1 MANKKIVQDVIPPK
15 KSIRNVRIPS
25 KSAPTVS
32 PVSALK
38 TSSVRLRKEIDS
50 KPLLDD
56 FSKVRNSEEE
66 VVLTTEPPI
75 FNKNHSHEPDHVEEP
90 STSYKYEF
98 DEPSKKNNK
107 KVLYFSLLIL
117 LVICGFSVS
126 AFFKSAKVTIT
137 PKSQTAT
144 LDSDFVAEKD
154 ISDSNLSFQLVT
166 VAKDV
171 EKNVESTG
179 EAKVEKKAKG
189 TITIYNLF
197 SSQPQKLVAT
207 TRFETPE
214 GLIFRLVSAV
224 TVPGSSIKA
233 GKTVAGSVD
242 VIVEADKSGTD
253 YNISYKD
260 FTLPGL
266 KGDPKYSKIYGRSK
280 TEMTGGFSGMQK
292 TVSQA
297 IIDSTEVELDAE
309 LKTDLSKD
317 ISTQIPADFVLIPS
331 SLVYKIDPVTQANS
345 STGGAVLKKKGV
357 AYGVIFNRSALSK
370 VLLTKL
376 IPKSAEDLV
385 KVSNLNELNF
395 AYTIDASDINN
406 VNTISFNLK
415 GEPKFVWIVDESK
428 LKSELLGLSKK
439 EAQSIISK
447 YKNINEVWIET
458 RPFWNRAIPG
468 DPNKVTLINTL
479 SE

>member
-15 KSIRNVRIPS
+15 KSIRNVKIPS
-25 KSAPTVS
+25 KSAPAPL
-32 PVSALK
+32 PVSTPR
-38 TSSVRLRKEIDS
+38 TSSVKLRKEVDS

-56 FSKVRNSEEE
+56 FSKVTKTEKET
-66 VVLTTEPPI
+66 VLTTEPPI
-75 FNKNHSHEPDHVEEP
+75 FNKNHSHEASHVDEP
-90 STSYKYEF
+90 SKSYRYEF
-98 DEPSKKNNK
+98 DEPKKSSK
-107 KVLYFSLLIL
+107 KVLYFSLFVL
-117 LVICGFSVS
+117 LVLSGFGIS
-126 AFFKSAKVTIT
+126 AFFKSAKITIT
-137 PKSQTAT
+137 PKNQTAT
-144 LDSDFVAEKD
+144 LDSSFVAEKD
-154 ISDSNLSFQLVT
+154 ISDSELSFQLVT

-179 EAKVEKKAKG
+179 ESKVEKKAKG
-189 TITIYNLF
+189 TITIYNIF

-224 TVPGSSIKA
+224 TVPGSTVKA

-242 VIVEADKSGTD
+242 VIVEADKSGAE
-253 YNISYKD
+253 YNVSYKD

-266 KGDPKYSKIYGRSK
+266 KGDPKYSKVYARSK

-297 IIDSTEVELDAE
+297 VIDSTETELDTE

-317 ISTQIPADFVLIPS
+317 ISTQIPADFVLLPS
-331 SLVYKIDPVTQANS
+331 SLVYKIEPVTQANS

-357 AYGVIFNRSALSK
+357 AYGVIFKRSDLSK

-376 IPKSAEDLV
+376 IPKSSEDLV
-385 KVSNLNELNF
+385 RVSNLSDLNF
-395 AYTIDASDINN
+395 AYTTDVSDINN
-406 VNTISFNLK
+406 ATKIGFSLK
-415 GEPKFVWIVDESK
+415 GEPKFVWIVDENK

-458 RPFWNRAIPG
+458 RPFWNRSIPK
-468 DPNKVTLINTL
+468 DSNKVTLINTL
-479 SE
+479 SK

>member
-15 KSIRNVRIPS
+15 KSIRNVKIPS
-25 KSAPTVS
+25 KSAP
-32 PVSALK
+32 VSAPIITPK
-38 TSSVRLRKEIDS
+38 ASSVRLRKEIDS

-56 FSKVRNSEEE
+56 FSKVRKSEEE
-66 VVLTTEPPI
+66 TVLTTEPPI
-75 FNKNHSHEPDHVEEP
+75 FNKNHSHTPDHVEEP
-90 STSYKYEF
+90 SRSYKYEF
-98 DEPSKKNNK
+98 DEPKKNSR
-107 KVLYFSLLIL
+107 KVLYFSIFIL

-126 AFFKSAKVTIT
+126 AFFKSAKITIT
-137 PKSQTAT
+137 PKNETAT
-144 LDSDFVAEKD
+144 LDANFSAQKD
-154 ISDSNLSFQLVT
+154 ISDSDLSFQLVT

-171 EKNVESTG
+171 EKNVESSG
-179 EAKVEKKAKG
+179 EAKVDKKAKG
-189 TITIYNLF
+189 TITIYNIF

-224 TVPGSSIKA
+224 TVPGSSVKA

-242 VIVEADKSGTD
+242 VVVEADKSGAD
-253 YNISYKD
+253 YNVSYKD

-266 KGDPKYSKIYGRSK
+266 KGDPKYSKVYARSK

-297 IIDSTEVELDAE
+297 TVDSTETELETE

-317 ISTQIPADFVLIPS
+317 ISTQIPADFVLLPS

-376 IPKSAEDLV
+376 IPKSSEDLV
-385 KVSNLNELNF
+385 RVSNLNELNF
-395 AYTIDASDINN
+395 SYTADVSDINN
-406 VNTISFNLK
+406 ATTISFSLK
-415 GEPKFVWIVDESK
+415 GEPKFVWIVDENK

-439 EAQSIISK
+439 EAESIISK

-458 RPFWNRAIPG
+458 RPFWNRAIPK
-468 DPNKVTLINTL
+468 DSNRVTLINTL
-479 SE
+479 SK